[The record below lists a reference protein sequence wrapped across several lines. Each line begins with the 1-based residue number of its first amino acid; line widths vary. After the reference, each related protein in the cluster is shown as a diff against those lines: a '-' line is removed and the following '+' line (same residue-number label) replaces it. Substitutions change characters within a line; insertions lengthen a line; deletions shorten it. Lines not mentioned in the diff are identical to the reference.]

1 MPNRNNKCRKYERRT
16 TKLNFY
22 LEEGFKIKSRRI
34 QKLISKN
41 VIPDSE
47 ICMDIIKKNITNYN
61 FPKEDFN
68 YLLEFANIDKD
79 ISLCKKIIKW
89 CLYAENKLS
98 FEMRTKIDEI
108 MNKAIYEGIKLPL
121 KEALELESKLFG
133 ECILTSDMKIG
144 LENFK
149 KNGPKVKAEFMHK

>member
-1 MPNRNNKCRKYERRT
+1 VNIGH
-16 TKLNFY
+16 L
-22 LEEGFKIKSRRI
+22 SR
-34 QKLISKN
+34 
-41 VIPDSE
+41 
-47 ICMDIIKKNITNYN
+47 
-61 FPKEDFN
+61 
-68 YLLEFANIDKD
+68 
-79 ISLCKKIIKW
+79 
-89 CLYAENKLS
+89 
-98 FEMRTKIDEI
+98 KIDEI